1 MTDLQV
7 WAPRAQQVEVE
18 TGGERHPMY
27 RRPDGWWHASILTLT
42 AGEDYAYVLDGRD
55 PLPDPRSEWQPYGV
69 HGPSRLVDHAAF
81 GWTDDRWHGTPLRGR
96 VVYELH
102 VGTFSPEGT
111 FDGVIDHLD
120 HLADLGVDLVELLP
134 VNAFPGRWGW
144 GYEGVDLYAV
154 QASYGGPE
162 GLKRLVDACHAR
174 GIGVIMDVVYNHFG
188 PSGNYLPQFGPYL
201 TDKHQTPWGSA
212 VNYDDAGS
220 DEVRRFVLDNA
231 AMWLRDYH
239 CDGLRLDAVH
249 AIIDTSA
256 IHLLSELSA
265 EVGALSAQLGRTLF
279 LIAESDLNDPRVVTP
294 REANGLGMDAQW
306 SDDFH
311 HALHTV
317 LTGEHEGYYGDF
329 GSLDD
334 LAVALTEG
342 YVHGGRFSQHRD
354 RRHGA
359 PYRGLSGHRL
369 LGYLQDHDQVGN
381 RAAGARI
388 STQLSAGLLQVGAAL
403 VLTSPF
409 TPLLWMGEEWGART
423 PWQFFTDHDDV
434 DLGRAI
440 TDGRRQ
446 EFVAFGWDP
455 SDVPDPQDPATF
467 ERSRLDW
474 AELDKDKDAEHSIF
488 AFYRRLIRLRRDLP
502 DLTDPDLDAVTV
514 AYDDDKRWIAVR
526 RGSVAILANL
536 AAGEQRLPTPAP
548 VVDVVLASAE
558 GFMFDADGVT
568 LPAESVAIARL
579 SGPAAM

>member
-42 AGEDYAYVLDGRD
+42 PGEDYAYVLDGRD

-188 PSGNYLPQFGPYL
+188 PSGNYLQQFGPYL
-201 TDKHQTPWGSA
+201 TDKHKTPWGSA

-294 REANGLGMDAQW
+294 LEANGLGMDAQW

-329 GSLDD
+329 GSLGD

-474 AELDKDKDAEHSIF
+474 AELDKDKEAEHSMF

-502 DLTDPDLDAVTV
+502 DLTDPALDAVTV
-514 AYDDDKRWIAVR
+514 AYDDDKRWIAVH

-579 SGPAAM
+579 SGSAST

>member
-7 WAPRAQQVEVE
+7 WAPNARQVEVE

-27 RRPDGWWHASILTLT
+27 ARADGWWQASILTLT
-42 AGEDYAYVLDGRD
+42 AGDDYAYVLDGGD
-55 PLPDPRSEWQPYGV
+55 PLPDPRSAWQPQGV
-69 HGPSRLVDHAAF
+69 HGPSRLVDHGAF
-81 GWTDDRWHGTPLRGR
+81 PWTDGKWRGTPLHGS
-96 VVYELH
+96 VLYELH
-102 VGTFSPEGT
+102 VGTFTPDGT
-111 FDGVIDHLD
+111 FDGVVDRLD
-120 HLADLGVDLVELLP
+120 HLVELGVDLIELLP
-134 VNAFPGRWGW
+134 VNGFPGRWGW

-154 QASYGGPE
+154 QDAYGGPE

-188 PSGNYLPQFGPYL
+188 PSGNYLPRFGPYL
-201 TDKHQTPWGSA
+201 TEKHKTPWGAA

-220 DEVRRFVLDNA
+220 DGVRRFVLDNA

-239 CDGLRLDAVH
+239 VDGLRLDAVH

-256 IHLLSELSA
+256 THLLAELAA
-265 EVGALSAQLGRTLF
+265 EVEALSAHLGRTLF

-294 REANGLGMDAQW
+294 LAANGLGMDAQW

-317 LTGEHEGYYGDF
+317 LTREHEGYYSDF

-334 LAVALTEG
+334 LAAALTEG
-342 YVHGGRFSQHRD
+342 YVHSGRFSRHRD

-381 RAAGARI
+381 RATGSRI
-388 STQLSAGLLQVGAAL
+388 STQVSAGLLQVGAAL
-403 VLTSPF
+403 VLTSAF
-409 TPLLWMGEEWGART
+409 TPMLWMGEEWGART

-434 DLGRAI
+434 ELGRAI
-440 TDGRRQ
+440 TDGRRR

-474 AELDKDKDAEHSIF
+474 AELDLDAQGEHASIL
-488 AFYRRLIRLRRDLP
+488 AFYQRLIRLRRELP
-502 DLTDPDLDAVTV
+502 ELTDPWLDAVTV
-514 AYDDDKRWIAVR
+514 AYDDDKRWIAVH
-526 RGSVAILANL
+526 RGSVVILANL
-536 AAGEQRLPTPAP
+536 AAGEQRLPTPDP
-548 VVDVVLASAE
+548 VVDVLLASAE
-558 GFMFDADGVT
+558 GFMFDAEGMT
-568 LPAESVAIARL
+568 LPGESVAIARL
-579 SGPAAM
+579 SG

>member
-7 WAPRAQQVEVE
+7 WAPNARQVEVE

-27 RRPDGWWHASILTLT
+27 ERADGWWQASILTLT
-42 AGEDYAYVLDGRD
+42 AGDDYAYVLDGGD
-55 PLPDPRSEWQPYGV
+55 PLPDPRSAWQPQGV
-69 HGPSRLVDHAAF
+69 HGPSRLVDHGAF
-81 GWTDDRWHGTPLRGR
+81 PWTDGKWRGTPLHGS
-96 VVYELH
+96 VLYELH
-102 VGTFSPEGT
+102 VGTFTPDGT
-111 FDGVIDHLD
+111 FDGVVDRLD
-120 HLADLGVDLVELLP
+120 HLVELGVDLIELLP
-134 VNAFPGRWGW
+134 VNGFPGRWGW

-154 QASYGGPE
+154 QDAYGGPE

-188 PSGNYLPQFGPYL
+188 PSGNYLPRFGPYL
-201 TDKHQTPWGSA
+201 TDKHKTPWGAA

-220 DEVRRFVLDNA
+220 DGVRRFVLDNA

-239 CDGLRLDAVH
+239 VDGLRLDAVH

-256 IHLLSELSA
+256 THLLAELAA
-265 EVGALSAQLGRTLF
+265 EVEALSAHLGRTLF

-294 REANGLGMDAQW
+294 LAANGLGMDAQW

-317 LTGEHEGYYGDF
+317 LTREHEGYYSDF

-334 LAVALTEG
+334 LAAALTEG
-342 YVHGGRFSQHRD
+342 YVHSGRFSRHRD

-359 PYRGLSGHRL
+359 PYPGLSGHRL

-381 RAAGARI
+381 RATGSRI
-388 STQLSAGLLQVGAAL
+388 STQVSAGLLQVGAAL
-403 VLTSPF
+403 VLTSAF
-409 TPLLWMGEEWGART
+409 TPMLWMGEEWGART

-434 DLGRAI
+434 ELGRAI
-440 TDGRRQ
+440 TDGRRR

-474 AELDKDKDAEHSIF
+474 AELDLDAQGEHASIL
-488 AFYRRLIRLRRDLP
+488 AFYQRLIRLRRELP
-502 DLTDPDLDAVTV
+502 ELTDPWLDAVTV
-514 AYDDDKRWIAVR
+514 AYDDDKRWIAVH
-526 RGSVAILANL
+526 RGSVVILANL
-536 AAGEQRLPTPAP
+536 AAGEQRLPTPEP
-548 VVDVVLASAE
+548 VVDVLLASAE
-558 GFMFDADGVT
+558 GFMFDADGMT
-568 LPAESVAIARL
+568 LPGESVAIARL
-579 SGPAAM
+579 SG

>member
-568 LPAESVAIARL
+568 LPGESVAIARL